1 MRQQLIWYLATA
13 NEDDHAVRVLVKK
26 GEFAKAAFHCQQM
39 AEKAFNALIAK
50 REQVPPD
57 HNLLGIM
64 HFLERCDDF
73 EIPEEVKEKA
83 QKLDRFYLRF
93 RHPQRETDGPHN
105 PWTLEI
111 IEELHGCARTIMRFA
126 EDQLEEEITLAS
138 DVGV

>member
-1 MRQQLIWYLATA
+1 MRQQVIWYLATA
-13 NEDDHAVRVLVKK
+13 NEDDHAVRILVKK

-39 AEKAFNALIAK
+39 AEKAFNALVA
-50 REQVPPD
+50 RRGQVPPD

-73 EIPEEVKEKA
+73 EIPEGVKQKA

-93 RHPQRETDGPHN
+93 RHPKGERDQLQSTCSPET
-105 PWTLEI
+105 

-126 EDQLEEEITLAS
+126 EDHLEEEIALAS
-138 DVGV
+138 E